1 MTHVL
6 TFAMQKGGVGKSTTT
21 LNVGV
26 NLANR
31 GRRVL
36 VIDMDPQGN
45 LTQGLGLQ
53 LDKLEYSIYEVLL
66 NPEQGAGFATVE
78 TEAGVDLL
86 PSTLDLAGAE
96 AELAGQV
103 GRELLL
109 REALKP
115 VGDQYDYILI
125 DSPPNLGLFT
135 LNALAAASSV
145 IVPLQAHVYAY
156 QALPKLE
163 KTIGLVRKLNP
174 QLAIGGIVVTQYDRR
189 TNLSQV
195 IAQQLRERYGEL
207 VFDTHIPLNTKLAE
221 APAAGK
227 PISSYDPTSPGAVAY
242 MKLAEEVER
251 RYGQER

>member
-66 NPEQGAGFATVE
+66 NPEQGAGFATVQ

-115 VGDQYDYILI
+115 VSDQYDYILI

-195 IAQQLRERYGEL
+195 IAQQLRDRYGEL

-227 PISSYDPTSPGAVAY
+227 PISSYDPTSPGAIAY

>member
-86 PSTLDLAGAE
+86 PSTLDLACAE

-174 QLAIGGIVVTQYDRR
+174 PLAIGGIVVTQYDRR

-195 IAQQLRERYGEL
+195 IAQQLRDRYGEL

>member
-227 PISSYDPTSPGAVAY
+227 PISSYDPTSPGAIAY

>member
-21 LNVGV
+21 LNVGA
-26 NLANR
+26 NLARR

-66 NPEQGAGFATVE
+66 NPEQGAGFATLA

-115 VGDQYDYILI
+115 VREQYDYILI

-135 LNALAAASSV
+135 LNALAAATSV

-174 QLAIGGIVVTQYDRR
+174 QLAIGGIVVTQYNGR

-195 IAQQLRERYGEL
+195 IAQQARQEYGDL
-207 VFDTHIPLNTKLAE
+207 VFETYIPLNTKLAE

-227 PISSYDPTSPGAVAY
+227 PISSYDPSSPGALAY

-251 RYGQER
+251 RYGHEK